1 MASNMFLRAADRAAP
16 GSGPGFLA
24 ANRLALAALA
34 IGLALLYVP
43 TVIDFIHGP
52 WRGDRNSHGPIVLA
66 LSAWYFYFQ
75 TRRLRGQGET
85 FQTRPAPL
93 AGWTVLVLGL
103 AAYVLGRSQS
113 LALLEMGSL
122 LPVLLGL
129 ALLLAGPA
137 IARRYWFAFFLLL
150 FAVPLPA
157 SIVDVITQ
165 PMKLAASW
173 GAEHLMFALGYP
185 VARAGVILQVG
196 SYQLM
201 VADACAGLN
210 SLFTLEAL
218 GLLYMNVVRHESVFR
233 NIALA
238 VLIVPISYCSNVI
251 RILILALLTY
261 HFGDDVGQGFMH
273 EFSGMALFLTALMLI
288 VVVDGLLRT
297 LSLRWDRWS
306 GKEAA

>member
-1 MASNMFLRAADRAAP
+1 MTQDVLPGATGRPGAA
-16 GSGPGFLA
+16 FWA
-24 ANRLALAALA
+24 ANRVALIALA
-34 IGLALLYVP
+34 IGLVAMYAP
-43 TVIDFIHGP
+43 TIVDFLRGP

-75 TRRLRGQGET
+75 TRRMARQGKP
-85 FQTRPAPL
+85 FRARPAPV
-93 AGWTVLVLGL
+93 AGWTLVALGL

-113 LALLEMGSL
+113 IAVLEMGSMM
-122 LPVLLGL
+122 PVLLGL
-129 ALLLAGPA
+129 ALVLLGPE
-137 IARRYWFAFFLLL
+137 IARRYGFAFFLLL

-173 GAEHLMFALGYP
+173 GAEHLMYALGYP
-185 VARAGVILQVG
+185 IARAGVILQIG
-196 SYQLM
+196 PYQLM

-238 VLIVPISYCSNVI
+238 LLIVPISYCSNLI

-261 HFGDDVGQGFMH
+261 HLGDDVGQGFMH
-273 EFSGMALFLTALMLI
+273 EFSGMALFLIALMLI
-288 VVVDGLLRT
+288 VGVDGLLRG
-297 LSLRWDRWS
+297 LSLRWNRLR
-306 GKEAA
+306 GTEAAR

>member
-1 MASNMFLRAADRAAP
+1 MSRNLFARAPNRL
-16 GSGPGFLA
+16 GPGFWA
-24 ANRLALAALA
+24 ANRKALLLLAVGLLA
-34 IGLALLYVP
+34 LYVP
-43 TVIDFIHGP
+43 TIIDFIHGP

-75 TRRLRGQGET
+75 TRRLVGQGEP
-85 FQTRPAPL
+85 FQPHPAPV
-93 AGWTVLVLGL
+93 AGWSVLVLGL
-103 AAYVLGRSQS
+103 AVYVLGRSQS

-129 ALLLAGPA
+129 ALILVGPA

-157 SIVDVITQ
+157 SVVDVITQ

-173 GAEHLMFALGYP
+173 GAEQLMFALGYP

-196 SYQLM
+196 PYQLM

-233 NIALA
+233 NITLA
-238 VLIVPISYCSNVI
+238 ILIVPISYCSNVI

-261 HFGDDVGQGFMH
+261 HLGDDVGQGFMH

-288 VVVDGLLRT
+288 VVVDGLLRG
-297 LSLRWDRWS
+297 LSLRWARWR
-306 GKEAA
+306 GKEIA